1 MMITSNKK
9 HGHIHTSR
17 SKQIINNAGL
27 QSKNNRNVF
36 SDQKMMIQ
44 SISLNRGGGGV
55 ITPLKFDQSSS
66 SLNMISNNNQ
76 NRQMINHIYNVSRQL
91 KTSIR
96 KTNS

>member
-27 QSKNNRNVF
+27 QSKDKRNVF
-36 SDQKMMIQ
+36 SDQKMIQ
-44 SISLNRGGGGV
+44 GISGGV